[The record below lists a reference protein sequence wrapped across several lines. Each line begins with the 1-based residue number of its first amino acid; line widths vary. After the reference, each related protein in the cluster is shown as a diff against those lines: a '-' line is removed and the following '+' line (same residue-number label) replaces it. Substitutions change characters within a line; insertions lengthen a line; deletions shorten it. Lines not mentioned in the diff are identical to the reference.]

1 MKRRKSKSD
10 DLARRFRRMKRRK
23 SKSDDLTHRFHTT
36 CGWCGRKIPPDVPVF
51 GGTGK
56 SRPDVDLTAQ
66 AGSVLPLH
74 LVSAD
79 KTVLIAVAGL
89 DSEARR
95 EGADLVYMTC
105 SEDCARNL
113 NAAFARD
120 IEMAKQSG
128 LK

>member
-10 DLARRFRRMKRRK
+10 DLTHRFQRMKRRK
-23 SKSDDLTHRFHTT
+23 RKSDDVTHRFHTT
-36 CGWCGRKIPPDVPVF
+36 CGWCGRKIPPDVEVF

-56 SRPDVDLTAQ
+56 SRPDVDLTAH
-66 AGSVLPLH
+66 AGSVLPIH

-95 EGADLVYMTC
+95 SGYDLVFMTC
-105 SEDCARNL
+105 SENCARNL
-113 NAAFARD
+113 NSAFERD
-120 IEMAKQSG
+120 IEMGKQSG
-128 LK
+128 PV